1 MKVFD
6 YYFLKDLKG
15 LQKTFWETTKSKS
28 IDWFLYE
35 GNTDT
40 WWVNQIVL
48 FDFIRLSIYQTCYLP
63 YNDYISLTLF
73 VLNKTGK
80 KQSSEIKH
88 NKNSYPLRKTNK
100 GNCTISWFSK
110 LFSNDSART
119 TWWKLDSFGCLVQ
132 WLLNILPFKE

>member
-15 LQKTFWETTKSKS
+15 LQKTFWGTTKSKS

-80 KQSSEIKH
+80 KQSSKRLNTTRIATPWEKLTKEIAP
-88 NKNSYPLRKTNK
+88 SA
-100 GNCTISWFSK
+100 
-110 LFSNDSART
+110 DSVNYFQMIV
-119 TWWKLDSFGCLVQ
+119 LEQHDES
-132 WLLNILPFKE
+132 